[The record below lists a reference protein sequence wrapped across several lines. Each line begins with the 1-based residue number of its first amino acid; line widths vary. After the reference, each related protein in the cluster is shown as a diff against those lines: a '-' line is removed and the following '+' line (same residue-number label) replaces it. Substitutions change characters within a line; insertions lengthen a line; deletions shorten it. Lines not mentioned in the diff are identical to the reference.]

1 MLSLSVRCDT
11 SALERKLQDL
21 VQKQIPFATAR
32 ALTGTAKKV
41 QQAERDNMTAVLDR
55 PRPFT
60 LQGVTISPATKNNLK
75 ATVDVKPI
83 TAAYL
88 EPYQFGGQNKLNG
101 RALLKPINMTLDQFG
116 NIPRRKIAQL
126 KARSDIFIG
135 KIKTRNGMVNGVWQ
149 RPASPKKNGKRRS
162 TRGANTTGKFLLLI
176 KFTDAHPVK
185 QNLGYFSLAE
195 KIITANFGIEFQKAL
210 QDALATSR

>member
-11 SALERKLQDL
+11 SGLEQRLQNL
-21 VQKQIPFATAR
+21 VKKQIPFATAR
-32 ALTGTAKKV
+32 ALTGVAKKV
-41 QQAERDNMTAVLDR
+41 QQAERDNMKAVLDR

-60 LQGVTISPATKNNLK
+60 LQGVAITPATKNKLT

-116 NIPRRKIAQL
+116 NIPRKKLTQL

-135 KIKTRNGMVNGVWQ
+135 KIKTKNGMVNGVWQ
-149 RPASPKKNGKRRS
+149 RPTAPKKNGKKRAVK
-162 TRGANTTGKFLLLI
+162 GANTTGKFLLLI
-176 KFTDAHPVK
+176 RFTDAHPVR

-195 KIITANFGIEFQKAL
+195 KIITANFGKEFQKAL